1 MARRAFGHDPSMP
14 EEIQRTYRG
23 RAERP
28 EDEVRRQGPERA
40 LVIASL
46 EVTGDEEDDRLREL
60 GELLRTAGAEVIET
74 LVQHRER
81 PLPRTYLGTGKL
93 EELKE
98 LVVRHKTDL
107 VAAEGSL
114 TPGQQRALEDRLTT
128 RVVDRTAII
137 LDIFAQHARSAEGK
151 LQVELAQ
158 LEYSYAR
165 QEGLWQHLERLGG
178 GVGTRGPG
186 ESQLESDRRL
196 VRNRMATLRRRL
208 RDVARSRDTQREKR
222 VGSATPRIALAGYTN
237 AGKSSLMNALS
248 GADVSVD
255 DALFETLDP
264 TTRRVEC
271 EGHEVLLS
279 DTVGFIRHLPHQL
292 VTAFSATLE
301 EARDADLILHVA
313 DASEPEARRAD
324 RARAVG
330 EVLTEIGAA
339 DIPRLLVLNKVDLLP
354 PEERL
359 ALAYRHPDAAQVSAV
374 TRAGLDDL
382 EHRLA
387 EVARRRLVTLDV
399 TIPYAQGGL
408 MAAVYADGSEVTQ
421 EATEEGTRVHA
432 LMPAGAAARIRT
444 ALAESAARG

>member
-1 MARRAFGHDPSMP
+1 M

-23 RAERP
+23 SAQRP
-28 EDEVRRQGPERA
+28 EQELTRQGPERA

-46 EVTGDEEDDRLREL
+46 DVSGDEEEDRLREL
-60 GELLRTAGAEVIET
+60 GELLRTAGAEVVET

-93 EELKE
+93 EELVE
-98 LVVRHKTDL
+98 LVKRTKPDL

-114 TPGQQRALEDRLTT
+114 TAGQQRALEDRLTT

-208 RDVARSRDTQREKR
+208 REVARSRETQRERR
-222 VGSATPRIALAGYTN
+222 VASPTPRVALAGYTN

-248 GADVSVD
+248 GAAVSVD

-264 TTRRVEC
+264 TTRRIDC
-271 EGHEVLLS
+271 DGHEILLS

-301 EARDADLILHVA
+301 EAREADLILHVA
-313 DASEPEARRAD
+313 DASESEPRRAD
-324 RARAVG
+324 RARAVDA
-330 EVLTEIGAA
+330 VLEEIGAA
-339 DIPRLLVLNKVDLLP
+339 DVPRLLVLNKIDLLP

-359 ALAYRHPDAAQVSAV
+359 ALAFRHPDAIQVSAV
-374 TRAGLDDL
+374 TGDGLDEL
-382 EHRLA
+382 GHRLA
-387 EVARRRLVTLDV
+387 EVARTRLVSLDV
-399 TIPYAQGGL
+399 TIPYAQGAL
-408 MAAVYADGSEVTQ
+408 IAAVYADGSEVTQ
-421 EATEEGTRVHA
+421 EATDDGTRVHA
-432 LMPAGAAARIRT
+432 LMPAAAAARIRAT
-444 ALAESAARG
+444 LAGGAGPA